1 MFKKSKILTGRRS
14 TEKLALYSV
23 FNFLSRNFPVLD
35 SLDPGA
41 RGQEIEQN
49 QLISY
54 EAR

>member
-1 MFKKSKILTGRRS
+1 MFKKSKILQRRS

-35 SLDPGA
+35 SLDLGA
-41 RGQEIEQN
+41 RGQETEQN